1 MAGISLH
8 EGARVIAGASVPAE
22 LLAEAVV
29 VTIADAEGA
38 LPGMDSGSVKVTPLD
53 RYPAKGRATGGVR
66 AQRFLRGEDQLV
78 VAWVGVG
85 PARAVGSGG
94 QGVALPEVDE
104 RRDASGTALSAP
116 VAAVG

>member
-1 MAGISLH
+1 M
-8 EGARVIAGASVPAE
+8 
-22 LLAEAVV
+22 
-29 VTIADAEGA
+29 
-38 LPGMDSGSVKVTPLD
+38 
-53 RYPAKGRATGGVR
+53 R